1 MLSKYIAGV
10 FFTGVLFAFAVTIA
24 IVAANVIAPLM

>member
-1 MLSKYIAGV
+1 MLSKYVSGV
-10 FFTGVLFAFAVTIA
+10 FFMGVLLVFAVTIA